1 VIAALQCAL
10 PLARMELLDATTVR
24 AVNAYSRLTL
34 PEMPLL
40 LVEMHGSPSGVA
52 ENAQAFCEIV
62 RQFGATAMDEART
75 TEERGRLWQAR
86 HDVFWAVCA
95 MRPGAKGI
103 STDVCVP
110 VSRLAECMAAAENKV
125 AETGL
130 IAPIAGHV
138 GDGNFHHLILV
149 DPEDQ
154 AERGMIWLFPLKA
167 HVRASMASVRA
178 RGAILCARLA
188 PPCLSWPR

>member
-1 VIAALQCAL
+1 
-10 PLARMELLDATTVR
+10 
-24 AVNAYSRLTL
+24 
-34 PEMPLL
+34 
-40 LVEMHGSPSGVA
+40 
-52 ENAQAFCEIV
+52 
-62 RQFGATAMDEART
+62 
-75 TEERGRLWQAR
+75 
-86 HDVFWAVCA
+86 

-154 AERGMIWLFPLKA
+154 AERVAASDYIGWLNDLAISLEGTCSGEHGIGQGKRRYLVREAGAALPFMAAIKRAIDPL
-167 HVRASMASVRA
+167 
-178 RGAILCARLA
+178 GILNPGKML
-188 PPCLSWPR
+188 PDLPVTSG